1 QEGTYPLPEAQLDR
15 FLMHVRIDYPAVDE
29 ERAIL
34 QLARGEARQNAPSVL
49 PESQMDQQALFAAR
63 DQVLA
68 MHMAESL
75 EAYLLQ
81 IVLATRT
88 PEIYS
93 DTLAS
98 WIEYGASP
106 RATIAL
112 DRCARAH
119 AWLAGRD
126 FVTPE
131 DIQSLACDVLRHRVL
146 LSYEAEAE
154 GVTPDQFVE
163 EILALVA
170 VP

>member
-1 QEGTYPLPEAQLDR
+1 MPPQCCRNP
-15 FLMHVRIDYPAVDE
+15 
-29 ERAIL
+29 
-34 QLARGEARQNAPSVL
+34 
-49 PESQMDQQALFAAR
+49 QMDQQALFAAR

-106 RATIAL
+106 VPPSRSTA
-112 DRCARAH
+112 ARAH
-119 AWLAGRD
+119 AGWRPGLCHARRYPVARLRRAAAPGTAQLRGR
-126 FVTPE
+126 
-131 DIQSLACDVLRHRVL
+131 SGRRN
-146 LSYEAEAE
+146 
-154 GVTPDQFVE
+154 PDQFVE
-163 EILALVA
+163 DT
-170 VP
+170 